1 MSSKEQYM
9 ISELAEE
16 FQITTRT
23 IRYYENR
30 GLLSPSRSNGNYR
43 LFTKKDRARLKL
55 ILRGKRFG
63 YSLEEIGEMIGHWD
77 TEPEEAEQ
85 IKKSLVY
92 GDKKLNEIRN
102 KMEELKLLET
112 ELLTVRQRL
121 LSRLEQLCHKPR
133 SVDGPSGSETD
144 TD

>member
-1 MSSKEQYM
+1 MSNKAQYM

-16 FQITTRT
+16 FQVTTRT
-23 IRYYENR
+23 IRYYEKR

-43 LFTKKDRARLKL
+43 LFTKKDRTRLKL

-77 TEPEEAEQ
+77 TEPEEVEQ
-85 IKKSLVY
+85 IRKSLGY
-92 GDKKLNEIRN
+92 GDRKLDEIRN
-102 KMEELKLLET
+102 KIEELRQLES

-121 LSRLEQLCHKPR
+121 LSRLQQLSRK
-133 SVDGPSGSETD
+133 
-144 TD
+144 